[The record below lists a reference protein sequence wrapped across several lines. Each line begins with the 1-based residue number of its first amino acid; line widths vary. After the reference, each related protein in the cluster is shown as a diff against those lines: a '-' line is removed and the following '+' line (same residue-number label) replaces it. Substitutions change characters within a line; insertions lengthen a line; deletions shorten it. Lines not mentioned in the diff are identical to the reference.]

1 MKESNY
7 KRPLRFHIGKGI
19 NTKNRS
25 VVAWGWGHRG
35 EEVGRE
41 WGVTINRYRTFGS
54 GKNYLKVVT
63 VVQLCECKNH

>member
-1 MKESNY
+1 MNETKILGYVKESNY

-35 EEVGRE
+35 EEIGRE
-41 WGVTINRYRTFGS
+41 WGVTLIGTGLFG
-54 GKNYLKVVT
+54 VV
-63 VVQLCECKNH
+63 KII